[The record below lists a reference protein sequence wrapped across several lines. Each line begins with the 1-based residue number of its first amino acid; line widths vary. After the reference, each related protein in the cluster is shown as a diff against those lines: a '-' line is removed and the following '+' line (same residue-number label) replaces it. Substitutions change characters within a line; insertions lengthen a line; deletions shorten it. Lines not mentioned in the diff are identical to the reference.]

1 MHLKIINNILLI
13 LICTSCIETHVS
25 SKSKSNTIMYYD
37 FPVSTIH
44 KIESLIKGKDIIGA
58 SINYDYHVS
67 KSFLFIYFNSKGGPI
82 KLFDNMEDYR
92 IKRFKGDRF
101 IKTKSLNIPIY
112 SIEDSQF
119 IKKVS
124 QMFSPIKSHRY
135 IILTLNEKGYVLD
148 SGTMGK

>member
-1 MHLKIINNILLI
+1 
-13 LICTSCIETHVS
+13 
-25 SKSKSNTIMYYD
+25 
-37 FPVSTIH
+37 
-44 KIESLIKGKDIIGA
+44 
-58 SINYDYHVS
+58 
-67 KSFLFIYFNSKGGPI
+67 
-82 KLFDNMEDYR
+82 MEDYR